1 MVEQKC
7 ENNISGRSPRF
18 PRGKSPS
25 PPSDELYSTVSP
37 HSRGGGPSDF
47 HYNLPSCASL
57 EFCFLPSTGQ
67 DRVVHPGP
75 PRLGRRHP
83 IRRYQTTTAIGN
95 NQTQLISS
103 SLAIRLPLPLP
114 QSPGDRPQ
122 PHPSSRSR
130 PRAGQAGAG
139 VIYYGR
145 CSRSSKSLYLPHA
158 RLFFF
163 KSWSEM
169 KLIGIP
175 STSMISRR
183 E

>member
-1 MVEQKC
+1 MRIITQKVVWK
-7 ENNISGRSPRF
+7 EEFRKSRVAGRSPRF

-25 PPSDELYSTVSP
+25 PPGDELYSTVSP
-37 HSRGGGPSDF
+37 HSREGGPSDF
-47 HYNLPSCASL
+47 HYNLPSFASL

-83 IRRYQTTTAIGN
+83 IRRYQTTTTIAN

-130 PRAGQAGAG
+130 PSRTAPVRWGCPVWAG
-139 VIYYGR
+139 
-145 CSRSSKSLYLPHA
+145 S
-158 RLFFF
+158 
-163 KSWSEM
+163 
-169 KLIGIP
+169 IP
-175 STSMISRR
+175 GKK
-183 E
+183 

>member
-1 MVEQKC
+1 MRIITQKVVWK
-7 ENNISGRSPRF
+7 EEFRKSRVAGRSPRF

-25 PPSDELYSTVSP
+25 PPGDELYSTVSP
-37 HSRGGGPSDF
+37 HSREGGPSGF
-47 HYNLPSCASL
+47 HYNLPSFASL

-83 IRRYQTTTAIGN
+83 IRRYQTTTTIAN

-114 QSPGDRPQ
+114 QSPSDRPQ

-130 PRAGQAGAG
+130 PSRTAPVRWGCPVWAGSILG
-139 VIYYGR
+139 
-145 CSRSSKSLYLPHA
+145 K
-158 RLFFF
+158 
-163 KSWSEM
+163 K
-169 KLIGIP
+169 
-175 STSMISRR
+175 
-183 E
+183 

>member
-1 MVEQKC
+1 M
-7 ENNISGRSPRF
+7 STRRSPRF

-25 PPSDELYSTVSP
+25 PPGYELYSTVSP

-103 SLAIRLPLPLP
+103 SLAIGPTLTLLPAPDRAELL
-114 QSPGDRPQ
+114 QSGGDAQ
-122 PHPSSRSR
+122 SGLDPSL
-130 PRAGQAGAG
+130 G
-139 VIYYGR
+139 
-145 CSRSSKSLYLPHA
+145 KSDKNSLLGKLNIRKTELYVKHKEH
-158 RLFFF
+158 R
-163 KSWSEM
+163 
-169 KLIGIP
+169 
-175 STSMISRR
+175 
-183 E
+183 